1 MDVASLL
8 TLLLLALALAVQ
20 PWSVLAAV
28 LLVTSEGGVAK
39 AMAYVAGWVLAL
51 AAVAAVT
58 IALYPETP
66 KVASGSPWTSWV
78 QIAAGVVL
86 GGWLLVRARR
96 PGATRPDEQPPDTRQ
111 MDTQPPGSPS
121 PGSQPPSSQSPGS
134 QPRSSQSPGSQPPSS
149 RPPSPQPKWMVR
161 LDSMSLLPAF
171 VLGAF
176 LPNYAVVVAAVGNV
190 IQAGLSQAR
199 ASDVLGLFILVASAG
214 VAAPLLLLVFRQDDA
229 PEIYQRWR
237 AWLIA
242 NGQKLVTLVLA
253 VVAVVLLAK
262 GIVGLVA

>member
-39 AMAYVAGWVLAL
+39 AMAYVSGWVLAL
-51 AAVAAVT
+51 AAVAA
-58 IALYPETP
+58 
-66 KVASGSPWTSWV
+66 
-78 QIAAGVVL
+78 
-86 GGWLLVRARR
+86 
-96 PGATRPDEQPPDTRQ
+96 
-111 MDTQPPGSPS
+111 PPGSPS
-121 PGSQPPSSQSPGS
+121 PGSQPPSSQSPSSQSPGS
-134 QPRSSQSPGSQPPSS
+134 QPPGSQPPSS

-176 LPNYAVVVAAVGNV
+176 LPNYAVVVAVGNV

-199 ASDVLGLFILVASAG
+199 AAAVLGLSSSLPQPESQPHCCCWCSVRMT
-214 VAAPLLLLVFRQDDA
+214 PLRSIRGGE
-229 PEIYQRWR
+229 P
-237 AWLIA
+237 
-242 NGQKLVTLVLA
+242 G
-253 VVAVVLLAK
+253 
-262 GIVGLVA
+262 

>member
-1 MDVASLL
+1 
-8 TLLLLALALAVQ
+8 
-20 PWSVLAAV
+20 
-28 LLVTSEGGVAK
+28 
-39 AMAYVAGWVLAL
+39 
-51 AAVAAVT
+51 
-58 IALYPETP
+58 
-66 KVASGSPWTSWV
+66 
-78 QIAAGVVL
+78 
-86 GGWLLVRARR
+86 
-96 PGATRPDEQPPDTRQ
+96 
-111 MDTQPPGSPS
+111 
-121 PGSQPPSSQSPGS
+121 
-134 QPRSSQSPGSQPPSS
+134 
-149 RPPSPQPKWMVR
+149 MVR

-176 LPNYAVVVAAVGNV
+176 LPNYAVVVAAVSNV

-199 ASDVLGLFILVASAG
+199 AAAVLGLFILVASAG